1 MTDANI
7 LERAARPV
15 ARSADHEASFYEAQ
29 TPVEDWALDALD
41 AGLSGDSDKG
51 EHLMDQYED
60 ADWEQ
65 RREYAFSD
73 LWDEECRTTAR
84 AANVP

>member
-1 MTDANI
+1 MTNANI
-7 LERAARPV
+7 LERAARAV
-15 ARSADHEASFYEAQ
+15 VRSADHEASFYEAQ

-41 AGLSGDSDKG
+41 AALNGDPAKAAP
-51 EHLMDQYED
+51 LLDQYEY
-60 ADWEQ
+60 AKWEQ
-65 RREYAFSD
+65 RREYAFSN

>member
-1 MTDANI
+1 MTNANI
-7 LERAARPV
+7 LERAARAV
-15 ARSADHEASFYEAQ
+15 VRSADHEASFYEAQ

-41 AGLSGDSDKG
+41 AALSGQLA
-51 EHLMDQYED
+51 EAERLLDQYGH

>member
-1 MTDANI
+1 MTNATI
-7 LERAARPV
+7 LERAARAV
-15 ARSADHEASFYEAQ
+15 VRSADHEASFYEAQ

-41 AGLSGDSDKG
+41 AALSGDAPKA
-51 EHLMDQYED
+51 ELLLDQYEN
-60 ADWEQ
+60 AEWEQ
-65 RREYAFSD
+65 RRGYAFSD

>member
-1 MTDANI
+1 MTNANI
-7 LERAARPV
+7 LERAARAV
-15 ARSADHEASFYEAQ
+15 VRSADHEATFYEAQ

-41 AGLSGDSDKG
+41 AALSGDSEKA
-51 EHLMDQYED
+51 EHLLDQYEN

>member
-1 MTDANI
+1 MTNADI
-7 LERAARPV
+7 LKRAARAV
-15 ARSADHEASFYEAQ
+15 VRSADYEASFYEAQ

-41 AGLSGDSDKG
+41 AALSGDSEKA
-51 EHLMDQYED
+51 EHLLDQYEN

>member
-1 MTDANI
+1 MTNANI
-7 LERAARPV
+7 LERAARAV
-15 ARSADHEASFYEAQ
+15 VRSADHEASFYEAQ

-41 AGLSGDSDKG
+41 AALNGQHAEADRL
-51 EHLMDQYED
+51 LARYET
-60 ADWEQ
+60 AEWEQ
-65 RREYAFSD
+65 RRDYVFSD

>member
-1 MTDANI
+1 MTDADI
-7 LERAARPV
+7 FERAARAV
-15 ARSADHEASFYEAQ
+15 VRTADHEASFYEAQ

-41 AGLSGDSDKG
+41 AALNGDPTQA
-51 EHLMDQYED
+51 EHLLDRYEH
-60 ADWEQ
+60 AEWEQ

>member
-1 MTDANI
+1 MTNARI
-7 LERAARPV
+7 FERAARAV
-15 ARSADHEASFYEAQ
+15 VRSADHEASFHEGQ

-41 AGLSGDSDKG
+41 TALRADSARA
-51 EHLMDQYED
+51 EHLLDQHEG

-65 RREYAFSD
+65 RQEYAFPD

>member
-1 MTDANI
+1 MTNANI
-7 LERAARPV
+7 LERAARAV

-41 AGLSGDSDKG
+41 AALSADSARA
-51 EHLMDQYED
+51 EHLLDQYEN
-60 ADWEQ
+60 AEWEQ
-65 RREYAFSD
+65 RRAYALSD
-73 LWDEECRTTAR
+73 LWDEQCRPTAR

>member
-1 MTDANI
+1 MTKADI
-7 LERAARPV
+7 LERAARAV
-15 ARSADHEASFYEAQ
+15 VRSADHEASFYEAQ

-41 AGLSGDSDKG
+41 AALSGDSANAA
-51 EHLMDQYED
+51 HLLDQYEG
-60 ADWEQ
+60 ADCEQ
-65 RREYAFSD
+65 RREYAFPD

>member
-1 MTDANI
+1 MTKADI
-7 LERAARPV
+7 LERAARAV
-15 ARSADHEASFYEAQ
+15 VRSADHESSFYKAQ
-29 TPVEDWALDALD
+29 TPVEDWALDALE
-41 AGLSGDSDKG
+41 AALSADSARA
-51 EHLMDQYED
+51 EHLLAQYEG

-65 RREYAFSD
+65 RREYAFPD

>member
-1 MTDANI
+1 MIKAAI
-7 LERAARPV
+7 LERAARAV
-15 ARSADHEASFYEAQ
+15 VRSADHEASFYEAQ

-41 AGLSGDSDKG
+41 AALN
-51 EHLMDQYED
+51 EQPAEAERLLARYEC
-60 ADWEQ
+60 AEWEQ
-65 RREYAFSD
+65 RREYTFSD

>member
-1 MTDANI
+1 MTNANI
-7 LERAARPV
+7 LERAARAV
-15 ARSADHEASFYEAQ
+15 MRSADHEASFYEAQ

-41 AGLSGDSDKG
+41 AALSGDWPRA
-51 EHLMDQYED
+51 EHLLDQHEG

-65 RREYAFSD
+65 RQEYAFPD
-73 LWDEECRTTAR
+73 LWDEECRATAR

>member
-1 MTDANI
+1 MTNASI
-7 LERAARPV
+7 LERAASAV
-15 ARSADHEASFYEAQ
+15 VRSADHEASFYEAQ

-41 AGLSGDSDKG
+41 AALNEQLAKA
-51 EHLMDQYED
+51 ERLLARYEN
-60 ADWEQ
+60 AEWEQ

>member
-1 MTDANI
+1 MTNANS
-7 LERAARPV
+7 LERAARAV
-15 ARSADHEASFYEAQ
+15 VRSADHEASFYEAQ

-41 AGLSGDSDKG
+41 AALSGDSNKA
-51 EHLMDQYED
+51 EHLLGQYEN

-65 RREYAFSD
+65 RRAYVFSD

>member
-1 MTDANI
+1 MIKADI
-7 LERAARPV
+7 LERAARAV
-15 ARSADHEASFYEAQ
+15 VRSADHEASFYEAQ

-41 AGLSGDSDKG
+41 AALSGDSDKA
-51 EHLMDQYED
+51 EHLLDQYAI

-84 AANVP
+84 AATVP

>member
-1 MTDANI
+1 MTNADI
-7 LERAARPV
+7 LERAARAV
-15 ARSADHEASFYEAQ
+15 VRSADHEASFYEAQ

-41 AGLSGDSDKG
+41 AALNGDPAKAA
-51 EHLMDQYED
+51 HLLDQYEY
-60 ADWEQ
+60 AKWEL